1 MSSSTSTTPTTVKV
15 FRKTTDP
22 NTGRTLYRSEN
33 VRVLPYDNK
42 INQSRVLQSYVQHLV
57 QNKDLARY
65 LLELPVQS
73 GLKDE

>member
-1 MSSSTSTTPTTVKV
+1 MSSTSPLSIKV
-15 FRKTTDP
+15 FRKITDP
-22 NTGRTLYRSEN
+22 NTGRALYRSEN

-42 INQSRVLQSYVQHLV
+42 INQSRVLQSYVQHLA

-65 LLELPVQS
+65 LLELPSQS